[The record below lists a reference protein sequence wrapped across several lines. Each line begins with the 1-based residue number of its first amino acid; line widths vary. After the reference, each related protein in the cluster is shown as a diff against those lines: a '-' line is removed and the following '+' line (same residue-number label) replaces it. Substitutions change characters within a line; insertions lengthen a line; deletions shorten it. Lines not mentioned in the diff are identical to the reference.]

1 MAYTLDTTIGTLMAD
16 PKAKAMIDS
25 YIPGASGNPMLG
37 MVKNWT
43 VNTILSMPQATTI
56 GFTREKAQALLD
68 ELNRI
73 SGN

>member
-1 MAYTLDTTIGTLMAD
+1 MAYTLDTTIGTLMDD
-16 PKAKAMIDS
+16 PKAKTMIDT

-43 VNTILSMPQATTI
+43 VNTILSMPQAATL
-56 GFTREKAQALLD
+56 GFTRDKAQALLD

-73 SGN
+73 SG

>member
-16 PKAKAMIDS
+16 PKAKVMIDT

-43 VNTILSMPQATTI
+43 VSTILSMPQASTL

-73 SGN
+73 SGG